1 MATYGLLRGSNLH
14 LRRQGKSI
22 RGWLRSPGRTLLLA
36 LAQKPTLAK
45 VPPCLSSRLIMMNKM
60 ILLFL
65 LLNDDIRVY

>member
-14 LRRQGKSI
+14 LRRQRKSI

-45 VPPCLSSRLIMMNKM
+45 VSPCLSSRLIMMNKM